1 MKESKQNAIILA
13 IVLSL
18 VVGVIVL
25 GYLVTPEPIDGKVRV
40 GDVWEHYGTGDP
52 FIKEDIYNRRVIG
65 VKKDFV
71 QYIED
76 DRDTLS
82 RRINVFKFNSEK
94 IISHVHKKKDSI

>member
-1 MKESKQNAIILA
+1 MKESKQNAIILSV
-13 IVLSL
+13 VLSL

-25 GYLVTPEPIDGKVRV
+25 GYLITPEVDGKVRV
-40 GDVWEHYGTGDP
+40 GDIWEHYGTGDP
-52 FIKEDIYNRRVIG
+52 FIKEEIYTRRVIG